1 MKKPDYHSTVE
12 EFENY
17 AIAHTS
23 VEPDYLYEL
32 YRETNLKTMYPRM
45 LSGHFQ
51 GKFLTMICS
60 MLKPERVLEI
70 GTFTGYSAISLALG
84 LPEKGI
90 IHTIDSNAESVE
102 IGLKY
107 FDRAGV
113 NDKIVTHI
121 GNALEIIPGINETFD
136 LVFIDADKENYL
148 NYYHLVFD
156 KLRKGGII
164 LADNAF
170 WDGKVLSEPDKA
182 DREALGI
189 IEFNDFVQ
197 QDNRVENILVP
208 IRDGLMMVRK
218 L

>member
-1 MKKPDYHSTVE
+1 MKKPDYQSTVE

-23 VEPDYLYEL
+23 PEPDYLYEL

-197 QDNRVENILVP
+197 NDSRVENILVP